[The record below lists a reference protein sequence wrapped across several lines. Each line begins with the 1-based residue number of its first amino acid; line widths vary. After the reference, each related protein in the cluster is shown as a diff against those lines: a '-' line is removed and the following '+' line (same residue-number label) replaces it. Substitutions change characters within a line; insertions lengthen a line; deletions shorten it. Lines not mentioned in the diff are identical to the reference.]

1 MKTKKDFYEKYKAN
15 VNGISK
21 ANNVDTSV
29 ATDMLL
35 FIVKSLSDQ
44 GPDFYPGVGTI
55 NLDAAVKDYKALEG
69 SWVAGRE

>member
-1 MKTKKDFYEKYKAN
+1 MKTKEDFYKKYKTN
-15 VNGISK
+15 VDGISK

-35 FIVKSLSDQ
+35 FLVKSLSDQ

>member
-1 MKTKKDFYEKYKAN
+1 MKKEEFKNKYKAN
-15 VNGISK
+15 IDGISK

>member
-1 MKTKKDFYEKYKAN
+1 MKTKKEFAEKYKAN
-15 VNGISK
+15 IYGISK

>member
-1 MKTKKDFYEKYKAN
+1 MKTKKEFAEKYKAN

>member
-1 MKTKKDFYEKYKAN
+1 MKTKQEFYKKYK
-15 VNGISK
+15 VNADGISK

-35 FIVKSLSDQ
+35 FVVKSLSDQ